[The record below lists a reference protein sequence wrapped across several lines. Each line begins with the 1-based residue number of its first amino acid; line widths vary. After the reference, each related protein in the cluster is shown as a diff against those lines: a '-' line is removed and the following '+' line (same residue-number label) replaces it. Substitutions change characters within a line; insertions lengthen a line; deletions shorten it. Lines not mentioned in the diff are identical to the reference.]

1 MYFESIKEEKKL
13 LNLAL
18 KHRQELTQNDFNT
31 IVSFCYSRIA
41 QKEINNSIEK
51 YINPTSIKI
60 MESIINEKRRK

>member
-1 MYFESIKEEKKL
+1 MYSNNTKEEKKL

-18 KHRQELTQNDFNT
+18 KHREELTQNDFNT

-51 YINPTSIKI
+51 YIIPTYNKIIKRAI
-60 MESIINEKRRK
+60 EK

>member
-1 MYFESIKEEKKL
+1 MYSNNIKEEKKL

-18 KHRQELTQNDFNT
+18 KHREELTQNDFNT

-51 YINPTSIKI
+51 YITPTYNKIIKRAI
-60 MESIINEKRRK
+60 EK

>member
-1 MYFESIKEEKKL
+1 MYSNNLKEEKKL

-18 KHRQELTQNDFNT
+18 KHREELTQNDFNA

-51 YINPTSIKI
+51 YIIPTYNKIIKRAI
-60 MESIINEKRRK
+60 EK

>member
-1 MYFESIKEEKKL
+1 MYFESTKEEKKL

-18 KHRQELTQNDFNT
+18 KHREELTQNDFNT

-51 YINPTSIKI
+51 YIIPTYNKIIKRAI
-60 MESIINEKRRK
+60 EK

>member
-1 MYFESIKEEKKL
+1 MYSNNTKEEKKL

-18 KHRQELTQNDFNT
+18 KHREELTQNDFNT

-51 YINPTSIKI
+51 YITPTYNKIIKRAI
-60 MESIINEKRRK
+60 EK

>member
-1 MYFESIKEEKKL
+1 MYYNNTKEEKKL

-18 KHRQELTQNDFNT
+18 KHKEELTQNDFNT

-51 YINPTSIKI
+51 YITPTYNKIIKRVI
-60 MESIINEKRRK
+60 EK

>member
-1 MYFESIKEEKKL
+1 MYSNNIKEEKKL

-18 KHRQELTQNDFNT
+18 KHREELTQNDFNT

-51 YINPTSIKI
+51 YIIPTYNKIIKRAI
-60 MESIINEKRRK
+60 EK